1 MNPFKWFN
9 DLIERSA
16 LWYAV
21 YIIGFRLICGK
32 LFKSMTDNQYY
43 VFSILFLS
51 FFIYI
56 MIFSLLKKYKNRLK
70 AYKQYLYILTIC
82 GIIIFPAY
90 WLVIFSTGHPLLGVW
105 ILLLIFLICCLSVII
120 LDKKVTPW
128 ILSALPF

>member
-1 MNPFKWFN
+1 MNPFKCFN
-9 DLIERSA
+9 YLIERSA

-21 YIIGFRLICGK
+21 YIIGFRLICVK

-70 AYKQYLYILTIC
+70 ASKWIYI
-82 GIIIFPAY
+82 
-90 WLVIFSTGHPLLGVW
+90 
-105 ILLLIFLICCLSVII
+105 
-120 LDKKVTPW
+120 KKVDTQSNYP
-128 ILSALPF
+128 L